1 MDTQNYFPEP
11 AKKPNIPVPAGMN
24 LVWNHSTGRWA
35 FRPVSGYSTV
45 YLKKDSFI
53 PKRQETN
60 TNTSNVTGKT
70 QKSSLDSAKKAKNDE
85 FYTRLEDITNELKH
99 YKEHF
104 QGKTVYCPCDKAF
117 NLGRSNFVQFFI
129 EHFVDW
135 GIKKLV
141 ATQYNEDGRGWKW
154 VVERGDVNGNGYID
168 ESEID
173 TYQLYG
179 NGDFA
184 SDECRQIM
192 KECDI
197 VVTNPPFSLFR
208 QFVAQ
213 IMEFGKKFLII
224 GNMNAI
230 TYKEIF
236 PLIKDNKMWLGFTA
250 PKVFEVPLDKV
261 EDEKKQFEED
271 GKVYQKFGNILW
283 YTNLV
288 HSKRLDG
295 IYCPARYK
303 GREDKYPVYDN
314 YDAIEIGH
322 YTRNGKWEGSLDEL
336 PSDYDGYMG
345 VPITFLGQYSPEQ
358 FEIVGLLQSST
369 EEEAGIPILRTYND
383 FLEMRQDM
391 SFTGA
396 SGGKANGN
404 PVITGKPVSGNFLY
418 NKETGEYVH
427 SVYARI
433 LIRRKK
439 AN

>member
-35 FRPVSGYSTV
+35 FRPVSGYSTT

-53 PKRQETN
+53 PKRNLETKN
-60 TNTSNVTGKT
+60 DAPQATSSNSENKNLR
-70 QKSSLDSAKKAKNDE
+70 KAKAEKNDE

-104 QGKTVYCPCDKAF
+104 RGKVVYCPCDKAF

-135 GIKKLV
+135 GLKKLV

-208 QFVAQ
+208 QFIAQ
-213 IMEFGKKFLII
+213 IMEFNKKFLII
-224 GNMNAI
+224 GNKNAI

-236 PLIKDNKMWLGFTA
+236 PLIKENKMWLGFSV
-250 PKVFEVPLDKV
+250 PEDFEQP
-261 EDEKKQFEED
+261 EGFEKKSLKGLTRWF
-271 GKVYQKFGNILW
+271 
-283 YTNLV
+283 TNLV

-336 PSDYDGYMG
+336 PSDYDGVMG
-345 VPITFLGQYSPEQ
+345 VPITFLDHYSPEQ
-358 FEIVGLLQSST
+358 FEIVGFFNNYNP
-369 EEEAGIPILRTYND
+369 EKVVGID
-383 FLEMRQDM
+383 
-391 SFTGA
+391 GA
-396 SGGKANGN
+396 IYGKAV
-404 PVITGKPVSGNFLY
+404 PVTSTTSLFRGPALNRKALY
-418 NKETGEYVH
+418 FRV
-427 SVYARI
+427 

-439 AN
+439 VN

>member
-24 LVWNHSTGRWA
+24 LVWNHNTGRWA
-35 FRPVSGYSTV
+35 FRPVSGYSTA

-53 PKRQETN
+53 PKRNLETKN
-60 TNTSNVTGKT
+60 DAPKVTSSNSENKNLH
-70 QKSSLDSAKKAKNDE
+70 KAKAEKNDE
-85 FYTRLEDITNELKH
+85 FYTRLEDICNELKH

-135 GIKKLV
+135 GLKKLV

-197 VVTNPPFSLFR
+197 VVTNPPFSLFTE
-208 QFVAQ
+208 FVAQ
-213 IMEFGKKFLII
+213 IMELGKKFIII
-224 GNMNAI
+224 GPMNAI
-230 TYKEIF
+230 KYVECFEPIMQ
-236 PLIKDNKMWLGFTA
+236 NKMWLGFTH
-250 PKVFEVPLDKV
+250 PKIFEVPLTKV
-261 EDEKKQFEED
+261 ENEKTQFEED
-271 GKVYQKFGNILW
+271 GKIFQRFGNILW
-283 YTNLV
+283 FTNLV

-322 YTRNGKWEGSLDEL
+322 YTKTGKWEGSLDEL
-336 PSDYDGYMG
+336 PSDYDGVMG
-345 VPITFLGQYSPEQ
+345 VPITFLDHYSPEQ
-358 FEIVGLLQSST
+358 FEIVG
-369 EEEAGIPILRTYND
+369 GYNYSKD
-383 FLEMRQDM
+383 YDGH
-391 SFTGA
+391 TWNA
-396 SGGKANGN
+396 KINGK
-404 PVITGKPVSGNFLY
+404 Y
-418 NKETGEYVH
+418 
-427 SVYARI
+427 VYARI

>member
-1 MDTQNYFPEP
+1 MSMENKTYFPEP
-11 AKKPNIPVPAGMN
+11 AKRPNISVPEGMN
-24 LVWNHSTGRWA
+24 LEWNSNTGHWA
-35 FRPVSGYSTV
+35 FRPIPGYSTV
-45 YLKKDSFI
+45 HLKKDSFI
-53 PKRQETN
+53 PKRHTQTN
-60 TNTSNVTGKT
+60 GDATKTTSSNSENKN
-70 QKSSLDSAKKAKNDE
+70 LRKANREKNDE

-104 QGKTVYCPCDKAF
+104 RDKVVYCPCDKAF

-141 ATQYNEDGRGWKW
+141 ATQYNEDDRGWKW

-173 TYQLYG
+173 TYQLIG
-179 NGDFA
+179 SGDFA

-208 QFVAQ
+208 PFVAQ

-236 PLIKDNKMWLGFTA
+236 PLIKDNKMWLGFGFNKTMEFVM
-250 PKVFEVPLDKV
+250 PDSYEKFNRIDEHGNKV
-261 EDEKKQFEED
+261 
-271 GKVYQKFGNILW
+271 GKVPAITW

-288 HSKRLDG
+288 HDKRLEG
-295 IYCPARYK
+295 IYCPQKYV

-322 YTRNGKWEGSLDEL
+322 YTKNGKWEGSLDEL
-336 PSDYDGYMG
+336 PYDYDGVMG

-358 FEIVGLLQSST
+358 FEIIDGANRYL
-369 EEEAGIPILRTYND
+369 ILD
-383 FLEMRQDM
+383 
-391 SFTGA
+391 SFGVNEKVHA
-396 SGGKANGN
+396 EGGHCCNING
-404 PVITGKPVSGNFLY
+404 VSRYF
-418 NKETGEYVH
+418 
-427 SVYARI
+427 RI

-439 AN
+439 

>member
-1 MDTQNYFPEP
+1 MEEKNYFPRPERT
-11 AKKPNIPVPAGMN
+11 PNIQVPAGME
-24 LVWNHSTGRWA
+24 LYWNSNTGHWA
-35 FRPVSGYSTV
+35 FRPRVGYSTA

-53 PKRQETN
+53 PKKHTESTSDTSKATN
-60 TNTSNVTGKT
+60 PKAENNN
-70 QKSSLDSAKKAKNDE
+70 LAKARVEKNDE
-85 FYTRLEDITNELKH
+85 FYTRLEDICNELKH

-104 QGKTVYCPCDKAF
+104 RGKVVYCPCDKAF

-141 ATQYNEDGRGWKW
+141 ATQYVEGGRGWKW

-173 TYQLYG
+173 TYQLND

-208 QFVAQ
+208 PFVAQ

-250 PKVFEVPLDKV
+250 PKIFEVPLYKV
-261 EDEKKQFEED
+261 EDEKKQFEEN
-271 GKVYQKFGNILW
+271 GKIFQKFGNILW

-322 YTRNGKWEGSLDEL
+322 YTKNGKWEGSLDEL
-336 PSDYDGYMG
+336 PSDYDGVMG
-345 VPITFLGQYSPEQ
+345 VPITFLNQYSPEQ
-358 FEIVGLLQSST
+358 FEIIGIACGNSWENYTETLKSLNFNPSMKYGGGLGT
-369 EEEAGIPILRTYND
+369 GIVH
-383 FLEMRQDM
+383 
-391 SFTGA
+391 
-396 SGGKANGN
+396 GKG
-404 PVITGKPVSGNFLY
+404 
-418 NKETGEYVH
+418 
-427 SVYARI
+427 VYARI

-439 AN
+439 

>member
-1 MDTQNYFPEP
+1 METQNYFPEP

-24 LVWNHSTGRWA
+24 LVWNHNTGRWA
-35 FRPVSGYSTV
+35 FRPVSGYSTA

-53 PKRQETN
+53 PKRNIETKN
-60 TNTSNVTGKT
+60 DAPQATSSNSENKNLH
-70 QKSSLDSAKKAKNDE
+70 KAKAEKNDE
-85 FYTRLEDITNELKH
+85 FYTRLEDITNEMKH

-117 NLGRSNFVQFFI
+117 NLGRSNFVQFFV

-135 GIKKLV
+135 GLKKLV

-173 TYQLYG
+173 TYQLHG

-208 QFVAQ
+208 PFVAQ
-213 IMEFGKKFLII
+213 IMEFNKKFLII
-224 GNMNAI
+224 GNKNAI

-236 PLIKDNKMWLGFTA
+236 SLIKENKMWLGFS
-250 PKVFEVPLDKV
+250 VP
-261 EDEKKQFEED
+261 EDFDQPEGFEKKSLKGLTRWF
-271 GKVYQKFGNILW
+271 
-283 YTNLV
+283 TNLV

-322 YTRNGKWEGSLDEL
+322 YTKTGKWEGSLDEL
-336 PSDYDGYMG
+336 PSDYDGVMG
-345 VPITFLGQYSPEQ
+345 VPITFLDHYSPEQ
-358 FEIVGLLQSST
+358 FKIIGMCSSAGYSPEIVGLPKLKDGD
-369 EEEAGIPILRTYND
+369 ARPLVN
-383 FLEMRQDM
+383 
-391 SFTGA
+391 
-396 SGGKANGN
+396 GKN
-404 PVITGKPVSGNFLY
+404 L
-418 NKETGEYVH
+418 
-427 SVYARI
+427 YARVY
-433 LIRRKK
+433 IRRKK
-439 AN
+439 VN

>member
-24 LVWNHSTGRWA
+24 LVWNHNTGRWA
-35 FRPVSGYSTV
+35 FRPVSGYSTT

-53 PKRQETN
+53 PKRNLETKN
-60 TNTSNVTGKT
+60 DAPQATSSNSENKNLR
-70 QKSSLDSAKKAKNDE
+70 KAKAEKNDE

-104 QGKTVYCPCDKAF
+104 RGKVVYCPCDKAF

-135 GIKKLV
+135 GLKKLV

-192 KECDI
+192 NECDI
-197 VVTNPPFSLFR
+197 VVTNPPFSLFSP
-208 QFVAQ
+208 FVTQ
-213 IMEFGKKFLII
+213 IMELGKKFLII
-224 GNMNAI
+224 GNHNAI
-230 TYKEIF
+230 TLKEIF
-236 PLIKDNKMWLGFTA
+236 PLLKNNKMWLGYRSLGRDMFFQITDDY
-250 PKVFEVPLDKV
+250 KKQIVK
-261 EDEKKQFEED
+261 EKKEGSGWKVVD
-271 GKVYQKFGNILW
+271 GEVMGRVANACWF
-283 YTNLV
+283 TNLN
-288 HSKRLDG
+288 HDKRQEG

-303 GREDKYPVYDN
+303 GREDKYPFYDDYN
-314 YDAIEIGH
+314 AIEIGH
-322 YTRNGKWEGSLDEL
+322 YTRNGKWQGSLDEL
-336 PSDYDGYMG
+336 PSDYDGVMG
-345 VPITFLGQYSPEQ
+345 VPITFLEHYSPEQ
-358 FEIVGLLQSST
+358 FEIL
-369 EEEAGIPILRTYND
+369 GIANNARYIGD
-383 FLEMRQDM
+383 FPCI
-391 SFTGA
+391 TII
-396 SGGKANGN
+396 NGN
-404 PVITGKPVSGNFLY
+404 PVY
-418 NKETGEYVH
+418 N
-427 SVYARI
+427 RL

>member
-24 LVWNHSTGRWA
+24 LVWNHNTGRWA
-35 FRPVSGYSTV
+35 FRPVSGYSTA

-53 PKRQETN
+53 PKRNIETKN
-60 TNTSNVTGKT
+60 DAPQATSSNSENKNLH
-70 QKSSLDSAKKAKNDE
+70 KAKAEKNDE
-85 FYTRLEDITNELKH
+85 FYTRLEDITNEMKH

-117 NLGRSNFVQFFI
+117 NLGRSNFVQFFV

-135 GIKKLV
+135 GLKKLV

-173 TYQLYG
+173 TYQLHG

-208 QFVAQ
+208 PFVAQ
-213 IMEFGKKFLII
+213 IMEFNKKFLII
-224 GNMNAI
+224 GNKNAI

-236 PLIKDNKMWLGFTA
+236 SLIKENKMWLGFS
-250 PKVFEVPLDKV
+250 VP
-261 EDEKKQFEED
+261 EDFDQPEGFEKKSLKGLTRWF
-271 GKVYQKFGNILW
+271 
-283 YTNLV
+283 TNLV

-322 YTRNGKWEGSLDEL
+322 YTKTGKWEGSLDEL
-336 PSDYDGYMG
+336 PSDYDGVMG
-345 VPITFLGQYSPEQ
+345 VPITFLDHYSPEQ
-358 FEIVGLLQSST
+358 FKIIGMCSSAGYSPEIVGLPKLKDGD
-369 EEEAGIPILRTYND
+369 ARPLVN
-383 FLEMRQDM
+383 
-391 SFTGA
+391 
-396 SGGKANGN
+396 GKN
-404 PVITGKPVSGNFLY
+404 L
-418 NKETGEYVH
+418 
-427 SVYARI
+427 YARVY
-433 LIRRKK
+433 IRRKK
-439 AN
+439 VN

>member
-1 MDTQNYFPEP
+1 MENTYFPEP
-11 AKKPNIPVPAGMN
+11 AKKPNIPVPTGMN
-24 LVWNHSTGRWA
+24 LVWNHSTGHWA
-35 FRPVSGYSTV
+35 FRPIPGYSTV
-45 YLKKDSFI
+45 HLKKDSFI
-53 PKRQETN
+53 PKRHTETN
-60 TNTSNVTGKT
+60 VDASKTASSNSENKNLH
-70 QKSSLDSAKKAKNDE
+70 KAKAEKNDE

-208 QFVAQ
+208 PFVAQ

-224 GNMNAI
+224 GNKNAI

-236 PLIKDNKMWLGFTA
+236 PLIKENKMWLGFSV
-250 PKVFEVPLDKV
+250 PEDFEQP
-261 EDEKKQFEED
+261 EGFEKKSLKGLTRWF
-271 GKVYQKFGNILW
+271 
-283 YTNLV
+283 TNLV

-336 PSDYDGYMG
+336 PSDYDGVMG
-345 VPITFLGQYSPEQ
+345 VPITFLDQYSPEQ
-358 FEIVGLLQSST
+358 FEIIGMCSSAGYSPEIVGLPKLKDGD
-369 EEEAGIPILRTYND
+369 ARPLVN
-383 FLEMRQDM
+383 
-391 SFTGA
+391 
-396 SGGKANGN
+396 GKN
-404 PVITGKPVSGNFLY
+404 L
-418 NKETGEYVH
+418 
-427 SVYARI
+427 YARVF
-433 LIRRKK
+433 IRRKK
-439 AN
+439 

>member
-24 LVWNHSTGRWA
+24 LVWNHNTGRWA
-35 FRPVSGYSTV
+35 FRPVSGYSTT

-53 PKRQETN
+53 PKRNLETKN
-60 TNTSNVTGKT
+60 DAPQATSSNSENKNLR
-70 QKSSLDSAKKAKNDE
+70 KAKAEKNDE

-104 QGKTVYCPCDKAF
+104 RGKVVYCPCDKAF

-135 GIKKLV
+135 GLKKLV

-208 QFVAQ
+208 QFIAQ
-213 IMEFGKKFLII
+213 IMEFNKKFLII
-224 GNMNAI
+224 GNKNAI

-236 PLIKDNKMWLGFTA
+236 PLIKENKMWLGFSV
-250 PKVFEVPLDKV
+250 PEDFEQP
-261 EDEKKQFEED
+261 EGFEKKSLKGLTRWF
-271 GKVYQKFGNILW
+271 
-283 YTNLV
+283 TNLV

-336 PSDYDGYMG
+336 PSDYDGVMG
-345 VPITFLGQYSPEQ
+345 VPITFLDHYSPEQ
-358 FEIVGLLQSST
+358 FEIVGFFNNYNP
-369 EEEAGIPILRTYND
+369 EKVVGID
-383 FLEMRQDM
+383 
-391 SFTGA
+391 GA
-396 SGGKANGN
+396 IYGKAV
-404 PVITGKPVSGNFLY
+404 PVTSTTSLFRGPALNRKALY
-418 NKETGEYVH
+418 FRV
-427 SVYARI
+427 

-439 AN
+439 VN

>member
-1 MDTQNYFPEP
+1 MENKTYFPRPERT
-11 AKKPNIPVPAGMN
+11 PNVPVPAGMR
-24 LVWNHSTGRWA
+24 LVWNSNTGRWA
-35 FRPVSGYSTV
+35 FHPIQGYSTV
-45 YLKKDSFI
+45 HLKKDSFI
-53 PKRQETN
+53 PKRHTQTN
-60 TNTSNVTGKT
+60 DDAPKATSSNSENKNLH
-70 QKSSLDSAKKAKNDE
+70 KAKAEKNDE

-104 QGKTVYCPCDKAF
+104 QGKVVYCPCDKAF

-141 ATQYNEDGRGWKW
+141 ATQYNEEGRGWKW

-173 TYQLYG
+173 TYQLIG

-208 QFVAQ
+208 PFVAQ

-224 GNMNAI
+224 GNKNAI

-236 PLIKDNKMWLGFTA
+236 PLIKNNKMWLGFTV
-250 PKVFEVPLDKV
+250 PEDFEQP
-261 EDEKKQFEED
+261 EGFEKKSLKGLTRWF
-271 GKVYQKFGNILW
+271 
-283 YTNLV
+283 TNLV
-288 HSKRLDG
+288 HSKRLEG
-295 IYCPARYK
+295 IYCPQRYT

-322 YTRNGKWEGSLDEL
+322 YTRSGKWEGSLDEL
-336 PSDYDGYMG
+336 PYDYDGVMG
-345 VPITFLGQYSPEQ
+345 VPITFLDHYSPEQ
-358 FEIVGLLQSST
+358 FEILDARDYGKT
-369 EEEAGIPILRTYND
+369 EK
-383 FLEMRQDM
+383 Q
-391 SFTGA
+391 
-396 SGGKANGN
+396 
-404 PVITGKPVSGNFLY
+404 TGKSTYLVKDEDGAINGKP
-418 NKETGEYVH
+418 T
-427 SVYARI
+427 YARI

-439 AN
+439 